1 MGLWV
6 KTTVEVNDDLLLR
19 AKRVAVSEGVTL
31 KVIFEEGLR
40 LTLLQRSR
48 ATKKRKR
55 VRLPVSKATG
65 GVLAGVDLTDSAS
78 LEDLMND

>member
-1 MGLWV
+1 M
-6 KTTVEVNDDLLLR
+6 KTTVEVNDDLLRR
-19 AKRVAVSEGVTL
+19 AKQVAAREGVTL

-40 LTLLQRSR
+40 LTLAERCRRPKSR
-48 ATKKRKR
+48 KW

-65 GVLAGVDLTDSAS
+65 GVLPGVDLTDSAS